1 MNSIF
6 NLFTTTETSNTHL
19 LEENRNEDTAIP
31 KFIEVIEE
39 FASVANSPGEQRFE
53 GVSIID
59 EEAAL
64 KTYSDEELERLLIQA
79 DEEGDSQLFSMI
91 EDERIDREPVTD
103 LVQLAIDLDAQQLP
117 TVEDYPELDQEHR
130 DTAFTKRSAA
140 HGSIPS
146 L

>member
-1 MNSIF
+1 MTNFYFGSTIF
-6 NLFTTTETSNTHL
+6 EKFFNTITHTQNVHL
-19 LEENRNEDTAIP
+19 LEENRDEDTAIP

-39 FASVANSPGEQRFE
+39 FASVSNSPGEQRFE
-53 GVSIID
+53 GMSIIELPMKIP
-59 EEAAL
+59 EEH
-64 KTYSDEELERLLIQA
+64 QA
-79 DEEGDSQLFSMI
+79 ILEEGDYGDWI
-91 EDERIDREPVTD
+91 EGPRQPEHP
-103 LVQLAIDLDAQQLP
+103 LVQLAIDLDAQTLS